1 MCVVLPAPACLSN
14 RPILYEMNRVL
25 FNEGR
30 GNEEF
35 ANLPRK
41 INVCISPSR
50 DDFPHTQVRRA
61 GAASS
66 THMCLSSRP
75 KRRSQTTG
83 SRVCCPGAAEKQQSN
98 PTPACLPVVTATA

>member
-1 MCVVLPAPACLSN
+1 MHVCCCLPATN
-14 RPILYEMNRVL
+14 RPILYEMNQAL

-50 DDFPHTQVRRA
+50 DDFPHTQVRA
-61 GAASS
+61 GAANSKYTS
-66 THMCLSSRP
+66 QQQAKAPLTHRGVTSVL
-75 KRRSQTTG
+75 
-83 SRVCCPGAAEKQQSN
+83 PGN
-98 PTPACLPVVTATA
+98 C

>member
-1 MCVVLPAPACLSN
+1 LSSSALVLSPSSPTSHLLPF

-25 FNEGR
+25 FNDGR

-50 DDFPHTQVRRA
+50 DDFPHTQV
-61 GAASS
+61 S
-66 THMCLSSRP
+66 M
-75 KRRSQTTG
+75 
-83 SRVCCPGAAEKQQSN
+83 
-98 PTPACLPVVTATA
+98 